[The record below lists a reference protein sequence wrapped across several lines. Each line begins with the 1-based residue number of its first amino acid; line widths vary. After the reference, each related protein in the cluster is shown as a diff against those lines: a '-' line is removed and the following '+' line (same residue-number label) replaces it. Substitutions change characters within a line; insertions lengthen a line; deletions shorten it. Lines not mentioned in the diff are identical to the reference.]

1 MIKKFALLS
10 FLTLALTACEDKIE
24 PDERYKP
31 LPETGAPMRTVLIE
45 EYTGVYC
52 PNCPTG
58 HDVLKQIEGYYNT
71 PANLDKG
78 VGVIAVGIH
87 IPAFGDP
94 TAEGGYVTPEAASL
108 SKNQNSAPAARIN
121 RRTEALG
128 TDRWFAEVNSQ
139 IVRRSSVAIADVEAE
154 FSGNTLSV
162 SGSVW
167 SDVIVD
173 DAVIN
178 VWVVED
184 DIVDWQAQPDGSYKS
199 DYVHH
204 AVYRASLTGL
214 RGRALGLNRNEA
226 TPFTVTG
233 FPVSDGWN
241 TSNLRVVVFVETPE
255 GGVLNAAQAPVLIS
269 E

>member
-1 MIKKFALLS
+1 MIKKLALIS
-10 FLTLALTACEDKIE
+10 FLAVALAGCEEKIDL
-24 PDERYKP
+24 DERYKP
-31 LPETGAPMRTVLIE
+31 MPETGAPVRTVLIE
-45 EYTGVYC
+45 EYTGVFC

-58 HDVLKQIEGYYNT
+58 HDVLEQIEGYYNT
-71 PANLDKG
+71 PANLEAG

-94 TAEGGYVTPEAASL
+94 VAEGGYVAPEAASL

-121 RRTEALG
+121 RRTDALG

-139 IVRRSSVAIADVEAE
+139 IVRRSSVSLSGVEAE
-154 FSGNTLSV
+154 LSGNTLAV
-162 SGSVW
+162 SGSVM
-167 SDVIVD
+167 SDVTIGN
-173 DAVIN
+173 AALN

-184 DIVDWQAQPDGSYKS
+184 GIVDWQAQPDGSYKEN
-199 DYVHH
+199 YVHH

-214 RGRALGLNRNEA
+214 RGRALELDRNEA

-241 TSNLRVVVFVETPE
+241 TANLRVVVFIDTPE
-255 GGVLNAAQAPVLIS
+255 GGVLNAAQAPVKIS